1 MVLFLLEFEVILLGT
16 VFDIGIKNLKKIQKD
31 IRKLGHA
38 PEMVSRRVVSD
49 FKGRAPGWIAKEVSA
64 VYNVKQGEVK
74 PSQKGSVGSSI
85 GNINIRGKTISSVAL
100 VYRGRLLTPTHFN
113 MTPKEPPH
121 TRNSGYTIKVSIK
134 KKQRKTL
141 GKVKK
146 LNKKQKKNIGKN
158 FTKQGGQ
165 NSPKSPIMLLH
176 TGNKKGG
183 GTNYIP
189 FQRVSQQRNDLKAI
203 KTISM
208 PQMISNPVVK
218 ERIDYTLSV
227 EMEKRLNHH
236 MERYMK

>member
-1 MVLFLLEFEVILLGT
+1 MVLFLLAFEVIKLGNF
-16 VFDIGIKNLKKIQKD
+16 FDIRIKNLKKIEKD
-31 IRKLGHA
+31 IKKMSHA
-38 PEMVSRRVVSD
+38 PEIVSKRVVND
-49 FKGRAPGWIAKEVSA
+49 FKGRAPGWIAKEVCA
-64 VYNVKQGEVK
+64 VYNIKQGEVK
-74 PSQKGSVGSSI
+74 PSQQGSVGSSI
-85 GNINIRGKTISSVAL
+85 GNIDVRGKTISSVTL

-141 GKVKK
+141 GKVRK

-158 FTKQGGQ
+158 FTKQGEQ

-176 TGNKKGG
+176 TGNKKGS

-218 ERIDYTLSV
+218 ERIDDRLSV
-227 EMEKRLNHH
+227 EMQKRLNNH
-236 MERYMK
+236 MNKYMK